1 MIQLPFMVPTN
12 YYNVEK
18 YVTNMLGRFGITVN
32 DSELSDNLFKLMKT
46 CTANNPRAIKRL
58 LNVYAFKQ
66 HG

>member
-1 MIQLPFMVPTN
+1 MVPTN

-46 CTANNPRAIKRL
+46 CTTNNPRAIKRTP
-58 LNVYAFKQ
+58 
-66 HG
+66 